1 MWLNSELART
11 VVGDEV
17 KDVIAAKLCTALKL
31 IARTLTF
38 ILSEAGS
45 H

>member
-1 MWLNSELART
+1 M

-17 KDVIAAKLCTALKL
+17 KDIIALKL
-31 IARTLTF
+31 VAKTLTF

>member
-1 MWLNSELART
+1 MAEWSELGGI

-17 KDVIAAKLCTALKL
+17 KDVIAAKLCRALKL